1 MTIKRHITPYW
12 IQRRDIQPY
21 RGGCDSTGRT
31 TAVTEETT
39 ESGGFLFPFP
49 HIHSYRPTDIQAMEE
64 YMLLGGQL
72 EQYMER
78 LLEMAKSGQPLKI
91 GTAPN
96 TKEIPL
102 RLRQGKQ
109 HQIVTVR
116 GDFGE
121 IHVLLPTQG

>member
-1 MTIKRHITPYW
+1 M
-12 IQRRDIQPY
+12 QPCP
-21 RGGCDSTGRT
+21 GGYDSTERAI
-31 TAVTEETT
+31 AVTAQEPPT
-39 ESGGFLFPFP
+39 SGGFPFP
-49 HIHSYRPTDIQAMEE
+49 HIHSYRPTDMQAMEE
-64 YMLLGGQL
+64 YMRLGGQL